1 MYDFER
7 FVRKNLKQGLIF
19 LNFQFFYIVK
29 LFTPSK
35 TLVEFAY
42 TQQLTVNE
50 ETVSD
55 LMVSA

>member
-1 MYDFER
+1 MLY
-7 FVRKNLKQGLIF
+7 
-19 LNFQFFYIVK
+19 
-29 LFTPSK
+29 TPSK

-55 LMVSA
+55 LMVST